1 MDKLLAEAEGQCSP
15 ERATVVRLSG
25 VREALLPLSGKA
37 SLLAP
42 PAATPAVHPKYGE
55 PAFTNAL
62 ASWLPKHPPLRRL
75 TVLISSPKICGMSSC
90 RLFLLGLCFVLQSA
104 LTAAVPPNFV
114 WIVADDMSPDTG
126 AYGAH
131 GVETPNLDWLASQGR
146 RYNRAYATAPVCS
159 ASRSAFIL
167 GCYQTTTGL
176 HAHDVENPQPLQAPY
191 IPLPTL
197 LRNAGWFVTNA
208 VAPGTVRSGK
218 LIKKGK
224 THYNFAHDPAVLFNG
239 DDWRKRKPGQ
249 PFFAQFQIA
258 EPHRP
263 FPIPEAYDE
272 AKLRDIKLPENYPD
286 HPLMRRDWY
295 AYQRSVEMVDKRVG
309 VILDQLREG
318 GVLDNTIVIF
328 FADHGRPMPWGKQWL
343 SVEGLQV
350 PLIMRGPGLAAG
362 GVEDRLVSLIDLA
375 PSLLE
380 LAGLPIPNWMEGK
393 PIVGADFPERSEIF
407 AARDRCGDAQ
417 DRIRAVIGMD
427 HLLVKNF
434 DPSLSRLNWSGYKE
448 ASYPGM
454 PLLRLLGAAGQLNA
468 FQAQWIAP
476 TRPELEFYDLK
487 KDPAGLHNVAAANP
501 ADPLMTG
508 MQGAMDQWIKTT
520 GDRGALPDPPTEP
533 TLEEIQKSKRGDYQ
547 RTWEKRLKKGEP
559 TDAERVAWWE
569 ESYGLPPKVIVP

>member
-1 MDKLLAEAEGQCSP
+1 MFRLLFVIFFC
-15 ERATVVRLSG
+15 L
-25 VREALLPLSGKA
+25 
-37 SLLAP
+37 
-42 PAATPAVHPKYGE
+42 AATPWA
-55 PAFTNAL
+55 
-62 ASWLPKHPPLRRL
+62 
-75 TVLISSPKICGMSSC
+75 
-90 RLFLLGLCFVLQSA
+90 
-104 LTAAVPPNFV
+104 AAVPNFV

-126 AYGAH
+126 AYGAP
-131 GVETPNLDWLASQGR
+131 GVTTPNLDWLALQGR

-197 LRNAGWFVTNA
+197 LREAGWFVTNA

-375 PSLLE
+375 PSVLE

-393 PIVGADFPERSEIF
+393 PILGAEFPVRSEVF

-476 TRPELEFYDLK
+476 TRPELEYYDLK
-487 KDPAGLHNVAAANP
+487 ADPAGLHNVAASSAN
-501 ADPLMTG
+501 DPLMKR
-508 MQGAMDQWIKTT
+508 MQDAMDQWIKAT

-533 TLEEIQKSKRGDYQ
+533 TLEEIQRAKRGDYE
-547 RTWEKRLKKGEP
+547 RTWKKRLKKGEP